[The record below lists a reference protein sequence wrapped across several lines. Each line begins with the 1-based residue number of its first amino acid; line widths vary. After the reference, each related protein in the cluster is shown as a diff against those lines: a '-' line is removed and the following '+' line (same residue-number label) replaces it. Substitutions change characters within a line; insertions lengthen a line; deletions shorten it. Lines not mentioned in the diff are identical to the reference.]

1 MCGPEIWKSFRL
13 LHFDRILKQAVLM
26 LKDPSQSIDTIC
38 TISHLCHSNYMCARV
53 CVHTHIRTHLLVT
66 WTSWRQNSC
75 HRLMSLVECVK
86 SVLLCIPYPGEMQMN
101 SRKKDEFQGTAPSCR
116 GCSLLI
122 TFSCLLF
129 VPSPICTC
137 NYLFTPGSVQVLLI
151 PFQERSAYVFPRI
164 KSLLELWI
172 QIPTW
177 QLLVFL
183 IVYKRE

>member
-1 MCGPEIWKSFRL
+1 MWPRDLEIIPTPAFWQNSQTSSTYVERPKSEHWYHMHDL
-13 LHFDRILKQAVLM
+13 PSLPLQLHV
-26 LKDPSQSIDTIC
+26 C
-38 TISHLCHSNYMCARV
+38 T
-53 CVHTHIRTHLLVT
+53 CVRAHTHIHTHLLVT
-66 WTSWRQNSC
+66 WTSWRQNSR
-75 HRLMSLVECVK
+75 HRLMSLAECVNAPPMLERCK
-86 SVLLCIPYPGEMQMN
+86 WIQG
-101 SRKKDEFQGTAPSCR
+101 KKTSSKERHQVCR

-164 KSLLELWI
+164 NSLLELWI

-183 IVYKRE
+183 IV